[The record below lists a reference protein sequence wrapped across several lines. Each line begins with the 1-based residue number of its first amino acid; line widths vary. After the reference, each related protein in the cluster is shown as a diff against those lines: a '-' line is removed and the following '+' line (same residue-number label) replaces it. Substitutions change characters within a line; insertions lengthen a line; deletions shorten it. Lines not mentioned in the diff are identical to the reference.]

1 MAANGNRSVAMQIS
15 TVPSWMMV
23 GGTDPDTLPEDPW
36 SYSHWGD
43 YNQGAELVDKSCGEL
58 ATYIARMVSW
68 CTAVQTLL
76 VSRHFDNELLF
87 ESVIDSSSLRPISLR
102 HSSLLC
108 HGCVIVV

>member
-68 CTAVQTLL
+68 CTARPNPLL
-76 VSRHFDNELLF
+76 SVGILMTSRCLF
-87 ESVIDSSSLRPISLR
+87 ESVMLDGDSSS
-102 HSSLLC
+102 HC
-108 HGCVIVV
+108 